1 MIRKTPDDSD
11 RNLDIVH
18 MIKKIA
24 IGLESKNVD
33 DLRTIAHELEAWV
46 PHGNWGK
53 LDVKTK
59 VFVEHILI
67 ALARLQL
74 GFEILDKGAD
84 ELTDIRQKV
93 EKDEIHGLMDEAD
106 HEDDFERK
114 MRELASEYNEIVDEA
129 QEITTENIDRFTRR
143 NLDRVDRREKFTCEK
158 CGIEK
163 RSSAPGVNNRIEV
176 DGHVICARC
185 YRAFRNWFEK
195 TDKKAAE
202 GFLDSVSE
210 CDCSICKSSKC
221 GKCGRVIDHVNSKIF
236 SDYGICIKCYS
247 EEPNIDEIYKDE
259 SIVPKSKYA
268 GAPYDQDKDE
278 KDIRRACFSETFTCE
293 KCGIE
298 KRSSAPGV
306 NNRKEVD
313 GHVICGRC
321 YRAFK
326 NWFEKTN
333 RKLDE
338 FWDEK
343 YVRKGTWDGG
353 PIDPSVKE
361 GIRRLMRDYSL
372 PNGQI
377 DWKRFHRARKKMKDH
392 KERRNK
398 ERYRKPEFSDD
409 EKEDLK

>member
-11 RNLDIVH
+11 RNYDIVH

-33 DLRTIAHELEAWV
+33 DLQAIARELEAWV

-59 VFVEHILI
+59 VFVEHILM
-67 ALARLQL
+67 ALGRLQL
-74 GFEILDKGAD
+74 GFEILDKGAE

-93 EKDEIHGLMDEAD
+93 EKDEIHELMDEAD

-114 MRELASEYNEIVDEA
+114 MRELVSEYDEIVDGA
-129 QEITTENIDRFTRR
+129 QEITTENIDKFTRSDI
-143 NLDRVDRREKFTCEK
+143 DRVDRREKFTCEK

-163 RSSAPGVNNRIEV
+163 RRSAPGVSN
-176 DGHVICARC
+176 
-185 YRAFRNWFEK
+185 Y
-195 TDKKAAE
+195 
-202 GFLDSVSE
+202 
-210 CDCSICKSSKC
+210 
-221 GKCGRVIDHVNSKIF
+221 
-236 SDYGICIKCYS
+236 
-247 EEPNIDEIYKDE
+247 
-259 SIVPKSKYA
+259 
-268 GAPYDQDKDE
+268 
-278 KDIRRACFSETFTCE
+278 
-293 KCGIE
+293 
-298 KRSSAPGV
+298 
-306 NNRKEVD
+306 KEVD
-313 GHVICGRC
+313 GHKMCGRC

-326 NWFEKTN
+326 NWFEKTD

-377 DWKRFHRARKKMKDH
+377 DWKRFHMARRKLKENQKKD
-392 KERRNK
+392 RRNK
-398 ERYRKPEFSDD
+398 ERYRKDELSDE

>member
-11 RNLDIVH
+11 RNFDIVH

-33 DLRTIAHELEAWV
+33 DLRAIAHELEAWV

-74 GFEILDKGAD
+74 GFEIIDKGAE
-84 ELTDIRQKV
+84 ELTDIRQKM
-93 EKDEIHGLMDEAD
+93 EKDEIDDVMEEGNEAEEFQGRYDELV
-106 HEDDFERK
+106 
-114 MRELASEYNEIVDEA
+114 REYDELQKESDEI
-129 QEITTENIDRFTRR
+129 QKITTENIDRFTRR
-143 NLDRVDRREKFTCEK
+143 NLDSVDRREKFTCEK

-163 RSSAPGVNNRIEV
+163 RRSAPGVSN
-176 DGHVICARC
+176 
-185 YRAFRNWFEK
+185 Y
-195 TDKKAAE
+195 
-202 GFLDSVSE
+202 
-210 CDCSICKSSKC
+210 
-221 GKCGRVIDHVNSKIF
+221 
-236 SDYGICIKCYS
+236 
-247 EEPNIDEIYKDE
+247 
-259 SIVPKSKYA
+259 
-268 GAPYDQDKDE
+268 
-278 KDIRRACFSETFTCE
+278 
-293 KCGIE
+293 
-298 KRSSAPGV
+298 
-306 NNRKEVD
+306 KEVD
-313 GHVICGRC
+313 GHKICGRC

-333 RKLDE
+333 KKLDD

-343 YVRKGTWDGG
+343 HVRKGTWDGG

-372 PNGQI
+372 PDGQI
-377 DWKRFHRARKKMKDH
+377 DWKKFHRVRRKLKEDQK

-398 ERYRKPEFSDD
+398 ERYRKDELSDED
-409 EKEDLK
+409 KEDLK

>member
-1 MIRKTPDDSD
+1 MIRKIPDDSD
-11 RNLDIVH
+11 RNYDIVH
-18 MIKKIA
+18 MLKKIA

-33 DLRTIAHELEAWV
+33 DLRAIAHELEAWV
-46 PHGNWGK
+46 PHGDWSK

-59 VFVEHILI
+59 VFVEHILM
-67 ALARLQL
+67 ALGRLQL
-74 GFEILDKGAD
+74 GFEILDKGAE

-93 EKDEIHGLMDEAD
+93 ENDEIHDVMDEAD

-114 MRELASEYNEIVDEA
+114 MRELASEYDEIVDEA
-129 QEITTENIDRFTRR
+129 QKITTENIDRFTRS

-163 RSSAPGVNNRIEV
+163 RSSAPG
-176 DGHVICARC
+176 A
-185 YRAFRNWFEK
+185 
-195 TDKKAAE
+195 
-202 GFLDSVSE
+202 
-210 CDCSICKSSKC
+210 
-221 GKCGRVIDHVNSKIF
+221 
-236 SDYGICIKCYS
+236 
-247 EEPNIDEIYKDE
+247 
-259 SIVPKSKYA
+259 
-268 GAPYDQDKDE
+268 
-278 KDIRRACFSETFTCE
+278 
-293 KCGIE
+293 
-298 KRSSAPGV
+298 

-343 YVRKGTWDGG
+343 VRKGTWDGG
-353 PIDPSVKE
+353 PIDPSIKE

-377 DWKRFHRARKKMKDH
+377 DWDKFHRARRKMKEHQKKD
-392 KERRNK
+392 RRNK
-398 ERYRKPEFSDD
+398 ERYNKNELSDD

>member
-1 MIRKTPDDSD
+1 MIRKIPDDSD
-11 RNLDIVH
+11 RNYDIVH

-33 DLRTIAHELEAWV
+33 DLQAIAHELEGWV

-59 VFVEHILI
+59 VFVEHILM
-67 ALARLQL
+67 ALGRIQL
-74 GFEILDKGAD
+74 GFELLDKGAE

-93 EKDEIHGLMDEAD
+93 ENDEIHGLMDEAD
-106 HEDDFERK
+106 DEDDFERK
-114 MRELASEYNEIVDEA
+114 MGELASEYHEIVDEA
-129 QEITTENIDRFTRR
+129 QKITTENIDEFTRR
-143 NLDRVDRREKFTCEK
+143 NLDRVDRREK
-158 CGIEK
+158 
-163 RSSAPGVNNRIEV
+163 
-176 DGHVICARC
+176 
-185 YRAFRNWFEK
+185 
-195 TDKKAAE
+195 
-202 GFLDSVSE
+202 
-210 CDCSICKSSKC
+210 
-221 GKCGRVIDHVNSKIF
+221 
-236 SDYGICIKCYS
+236 
-247 EEPNIDEIYKDE
+247 
-259 SIVPKSKYA
+259 
-268 GAPYDQDKDE
+268 
-278 KDIRRACFSETFTCE
+278 FTCE

-326 NWFEKTN
+326 NWFERTDK
-333 RKLDE
+333 KLDD

-361 GIRRLMRDYSL
+361 GISRLIRDYSL

-377 DWKRFHRARKKMKDH
+377 DWDKFHRARKKMKDH
-392 KERRNK
+392 KKDRQNKLTKKKCRWGFDGCDCMQECCNKCERLVDNDSAKIFKDYGICRKCYEDEPNIDKIYKDETIQPKGWDEREKRLSDVHKKIDELKKNFGFSNK
-398 ERYRKPEFSDD
+398 KGIDWDRYHKQRRGRFKKDEISDD

>member
-1 MIRKTPDDSD
+1 MIRKIPDDSD
-11 RNLDIVH
+11 RNYDIVH

-33 DLRTIAHELEAWV
+33 DLRAIAHELEAWV

-74 GFEILDKGAD
+74 GFEIIDKGAE

-114 MRELASEYNEIVDEA
+114 MRELVSEYDEIVDEA
-129 QEITTENIDRFTRR
+129 QKITTENIDRFTRR
-143 NLDRVDRREKFTCEK
+143 NLDSVDRREKFTCEK

-163 RSSAPGVNNRIEV
+163 RSSAPGVSN
-176 DGHVICARC
+176 C
-185 YRAFRNWFEK
+185 
-195 TDKKAAE
+195 
-202 GFLDSVSE
+202 
-210 CDCSICKSSKC
+210 
-221 GKCGRVIDHVNSKIF
+221 
-236 SDYGICIKCYS
+236 
-247 EEPNIDEIYKDE
+247 
-259 SIVPKSKYA
+259 
-268 GAPYDQDKDE
+268 
-278 KDIRRACFSETFTCE
+278 
-293 KCGIE
+293 
-298 KRSSAPGV
+298 
-306 NNRKEVD
+306 KEVD
-313 GHVICGRC
+313 GHKICGRC
-321 YRAFK
+321 YRAFQ

-343 YVRKGTWDGG
+343 VRKGTWDGG

-377 DWKRFHRARKKMKDH
+377 DWDKFHRARRKMKEHQMKD
-392 KERRNK
+392 RRNK
-398 ERYRKPEFSDD
+398 ERYNKNELSDD
-409 EKEDLK
+409 EKEGLK

>member
-1 MIRKTPDDSD
+1 MIRKTPDDTD
-11 RNLDIVH
+11 RNYDIVH

-33 DLRTIAHELEAWV
+33 DLRAIAHELEAWV

-114 MRELASEYNEIVDEA
+114 MRELASAYNEIVDEA

-143 NLDRVDRREKFTCEK
+143 NLDRVDRREK
-158 CGIEK
+158 
-163 RSSAPGVNNRIEV
+163 
-176 DGHVICARC
+176 
-185 YRAFRNWFEK
+185 
-195 TDKKAAE
+195 
-202 GFLDSVSE
+202 
-210 CDCSICKSSKC
+210 
-221 GKCGRVIDHVNSKIF
+221 
-236 SDYGICIKCYS
+236 
-247 EEPNIDEIYKDE
+247 
-259 SIVPKSKYA
+259 
-268 GAPYDQDKDE
+268 
-278 KDIRRACFSETFTCE
+278 FTCE

-338 FWDEK
+338 FWDEN
-343 YVRKGTWDGG
+343 VRKGTWDGG

>member
-1 MIRKTPDDSD
+1 MIRKIPDDSD
-11 RNLDIVH
+11 RNYDIVH

-33 DLRTIAHELEAWV
+33 DLRAIAHGIDTWK
-46 PHGNWGK
+46 PHGNWDK

-59 VFVEHILI
+59 VFVEHILM
-67 ALARLQL
+67 ALGRLQL
-74 GFEILDKGAD
+74 GFEILDKGAE
-84 ELTDIRQKV
+84 ELTDIRQKM
-93 EKDEIHGLMDEAD
+93 EKDEIHDLMDEAD

-114 MRELASEYNEIVDEA
+114 MGELVSEYDEIVDEA
-129 QEITTENIDRFTRR
+129 QKITTENIDEFTRR
-143 NLDRVDRREKFTCEK
+143 NLDRVNRREK
-158 CGIEK
+158 
-163 RSSAPGVNNRIEV
+163 
-176 DGHVICARC
+176 
-185 YRAFRNWFEK
+185 
-195 TDKKAAE
+195 
-202 GFLDSVSE
+202 
-210 CDCSICKSSKC
+210 
-221 GKCGRVIDHVNSKIF
+221 
-236 SDYGICIKCYS
+236 
-247 EEPNIDEIYKDE
+247 
-259 SIVPKSKYA
+259 
-268 GAPYDQDKDE
+268 
-278 KDIRRACFSETFTCE
+278 FTCE

-326 NWFEKTN
+326 NWFERTDK
-333 RKLDE
+333 KLDD

-361 GIRRLMRDYSL
+361 GISRLIRDYSL

-377 DWKRFHRARKKMKDH
+377 DWDKFHRARKKMKDH
-392 KERRNK
+392 KKDRQNKLTKKKCRWGFDGCDCMQECCNKCERLVDNDSAK
-398 ERYRKPEFSDD
+398 IFKDYGICRKCYEDEPNIDEIYKDESIQPKGWDKREKRLSDVHKKIDELKKNFGFRDKKGIDWDRHHKKRRGRFKKDELSED